1 MWHQKPPYDCFGQWQ
16 VVAVPCSLHRS
27 CRVDCTHLKTFHQEV
42 VKLKN
47 TRLTGC
53 GKHLPYMLIAAVSQ
67 TLEESLLFIGFTSHF
82 LKSVCKLV
90 SSIQSI
96 DGCIILVETKSQQH
110 SLCDDST
117 AKNHD
122 QLFMETSA
130 LWCYSSF
137 LAPASKYNWQ
147 EGIFTH
153 YRVNGAMHR
162 FSLVGRI

>member
-1 MWHQKPPYDCFGQWQ
+1 MTPPHDCFGQWQ
-16 VVAVPCSLHRS
+16 VVTVPRSLHRR
-27 CRVDCTHLKTFHQEV
+27 CRVACTHLQTFHQEV

-47 TRLTGC
+47 ARLTGC

-67 TLEESLLFIGFTSHF
+67 TLEESLFIWFTSHF

-110 SLCDDST
+110 SLCDRFHPAT

-130 LWCYSSF
+130 L
-137 LAPASKYNWQ
+137 
-147 EGIFTH
+147 
-153 YRVNGAMHR
+153 
-162 FSLVGRI
+162 